1 VRNPGE
7 PVFSKRLG
15 LACAK
20 SEGRTPPA
28 RLASALSGFSAGA
41 GACALALV
49 ALACEAPPSPASLS
63 EWTPA
68 DHHSTDDDKL
78 AAQPNA
84 ADRAGQGAVAPAGRR
99 NPSGDVAQLVDITW
113 RQQCTQC
120 HGSGGKGDGQM
131 GPMVRAP
138 DLTRAD
144 WQKGVTDAEL
154 AATIKNGKNRM
165 PKFDLPEAV
174 LQGLVK
180 RIRALQEP

>member
-1 VRNPGE
+1 LAAVRT
-7 PVFSKRLG
+7 LDQ
-15 LACAK
+15 L
-20 SEGRTPPA
+20 T
-28 RLASALSGFSAGA
+28 ALSRAARAGIA
-41 GACALALV
+41 FALAAFAAFA
-49 ALACEAPPSPASLS
+49 ALACEAPPSAASLK

-68 DHHSTDDDKL
+68 DHHSSDDDKL
-78 AAQPNA
+78 TAQPNA
-84 ADRAGQGAVAPAGRR
+84 ARAAQGPAARR
-99 NPSGDVAQLVDITW
+99 SPSSDVAQLVDITW

-144 WQKGVTDAEL
+144 WQKTVTDAEL

-174 LQGLVK
+174 LQGLIK
-180 RIRALQEP
+180 RIRALQGP

>member
-1 VRNPGE
+1 VPD
-7 PVFSKRLG
+7 
-15 LACAK
+15 
-20 SEGRTPPA
+20 
-28 RLASALSGFSAGA
+28 LASPTALSRVARVGVAT
-41 GACALALV
+41 LALC
-49 ALACEAPPSPASLS
+49 AWACEAPPSPASLK
-63 EWTPA
+63 EWTPT
-68 DHHSTDDDKL
+68 DHHSSDDDKL
-78 AAQPNA
+78 GGQPNSG
-84 ADRAGQGAVAPAGRR
+84 GQGAQGGQAPAARR

-113 RQQCTQC
+113 RQQCAQC
-120 HGSGGKGDGQM
+120 HGGGGKGDGQM

-154 AATIKNGKNRM
+154 ATTIRNGRNRM

>member
-1 VRNPGE
+1 VPN
-7 PVFSKRLG
+7 
-15 LACAK
+15 
-20 SEGRTPPA
+20 
-28 RLASALSGFSAGA
+28 LASPTALSRVARVGVVT
-41 GACALALV
+41 LALC
-49 ALACEAPPSPASLS
+49 AWACEAPPSPASLK
-63 EWTPA
+63 EWTPT
-68 DHHSTDDDKL
+68 DHHSSDDDKL
-78 AAQPNA
+78 GGQPNGA
-84 ADRAGQGAVAPAGRR
+84 SQGGQAPAARR

-154 AATIKNGKNRM
+154 AATIKNGRNRM

>member
-1 VRNPGE
+1 MPD
-7 PVFSKRLG
+7 
-15 LACAK
+15 
-20 SEGRTPPA
+20 
-28 RLASALSGFSAGA
+28 LASPTALSRVARVGVAT
-41 GACALALV
+41 LALC
-49 ALACEAPPSPASLS
+49 AWACEAPPSPASLK
-63 EWTPA
+63 EWTPT
-68 DHHSTDDDKL
+68 DHHSSDDDKL
-78 AAQPNA
+78 GGQPNSG
-84 ADRAGQGAVAPAGRR
+84 GQGAQGGQAPAARR

-113 RQQCTQC
+113 RQQCAQC
-120 HGSGGKGDGQM
+120 HGGGGKGDGQM

-154 AATIKNGKNRM
+154 ATTIRNGRNRM